1 MIHGWKKA
9 YILEL
14 ESRRRTNKD
23 RTVKELLQKKMGCPL
38 MLGEDLDK
46 QVQAY
51 LLELGK
57 VGGLVNREIA
67 IVSARGIVRKKDSRM
82 LAENGGH
89 VLLTKDW
96 AHYLLLCMGYMK
108 RRANNKVKITVENF
122 EEMKYNFLYEI
133 KGIVMMEEIPSF
145 MILKYVPV

>member
-1 MIHGWKKA
+1 
-9 YILEL
+9 
-14 ESRRRTNKD
+14 
-23 RTVKELLQKKMGCPL
+23 

-57 VGGLVNREIA
+57 VGSIVNREIPIA
-67 IVSARGIVRKKDSRM
+67 SARGIIHKKDSKM

-96 AHYLLLCMGYMK
+96 AHYLLLHMGYVK
-108 RRANNKVKITVENF
+108 RKANSKVKITVENF
-122 EEMKYNFLYEI
+122 KEKYNFLCKI
-133 KGIVMMEEIPSF
+133 KGIVMMEEIPFS
-145 MILKYVPV
+145 MILNWDHTGLKHVPVSSWKQGSKKVSIAGIDDKR